1 MQTAHPI
8 HTLRETLEAARL
20 ELVQKIASGGTPSAE
35 DLKQLAVLQG
45 SLTAVREEI
54 ESREPK
60 IGFGGEK
67 GLE

>member
-8 HTLRETLEAARL
+8 TSLRETLEAARL
-20 ELVQKIASGGTPSAE
+20 ELVQKIAAGGAPAVE
-35 DLKQLAVLQG
+35 DLSQLAVLQG

-54 ESREPK
+54 EAREPK
-60 IGFGGEK
+60 VGFGGEK